1 MSKYSGEQM
10 GLWKKD
16 RIIILQV
23 REGGERDERRMKEE
37 GVKRRKN
44 VKEGMREGLNKP
56 RD

>member
-1 MSKYSGEQM
+1 MSKYSGEQI
-10 GLWKKD
+10 GLWKKH

-23 REGGERDERRMKEE
+23 REGERGMKEE

-44 VKEGMREGLNKP
+44 MKEGMREGLNKP